1 MELTGKL
8 GTNGSQFFITTAPT
22 AHLDGQ
28 HVVFGEVIN
37 GKAVVREIE
46 ATPTDPSD
54 RPKKDVV
61 IVKSGELKGD
71 DYDKALEKKVD
82 PLGDKYEDFPED
94 QGEDIP
100 PTEMVKIANE
110 LKELGN
116 KAFKQGNQA
125 LALKKYQ
132 KGLRYLNDSP
142 DPSDN
147 DPKTLAGE
155 LSILRFTLHNNSAL
169 MQIKLREYNDAIK
182 SASGALVVE
191 GATDEQK
198 GKAYYRRALARAGK
212 SADEEAKADLEAAL
226 KLVPGDAQIQNELV
240 AVKKR
245 VAEFKKREK
254 AAYSKFFN

>member
-1 MELTGKL
+1 MDGK
-8 GTNGSQFFITTAPT
+8 
-22 AHLDGQ
+22 

-54 RPKKDVV
+54 RPKRDVV

-71 DYDKALEKKVD
+71 DYENALEKKVD

-100 PTEMVKIANE
+100 PTQIVKIASE

-116 KAFKQGNQA
+116 KAFKKGDHA

-142 DPSDN
+142 EPGDD
-147 DPKTLAGE
+147 DPKTLEGE
-155 LSILRFTLHNNSAL
+155 LSLLRFTLHNNSAL
-169 MQIKLREYNDAIK
+169 MQIKQHDYNDATK
-182 SASGALVVE
+182 SASSALAVE
-191 GATDEQK
+191 GPTDEQRA
-198 GKAYYRRALARAGK
+198 KAYYRRALAQAGK
-212 SADEEAKADLEAAL
+212 SAEEEAKADLEEAL
-226 KLVPGDAQIQNELV
+226 KLVPGDAQVQNELV